1 LNIEHST
8 LNIEE
13 GEEER
18 EGRIRGYVLEVIG
31 G

>member
-8 LNIEE
+8 LNVEE
-13 GEEER
+13 GEEEG
-18 EGRIRGYVLEVIG
+18 EGRVRGYVLEVIG